1 MSDPQQTEKRTPK
14 RAQIRVRVEQLRHSR
29 QRSLLGVP
37 ELIGLAASA
46 LMLLAV
52 VFAYFLFQRPAYAR
66 LDAAQAKRE
75 ETYNQLRRLQENF
88 KLNENKQVTVDEI
101 TQSVQDFEANRLSSR
116 SEGRVT
122 LLGTLNNLAR
132 SNGLRNTAVNYVA
145 LDPLVAGT
153 AQGNATRTGNARLQS
168 LYPGLGINLTVEG
181 AYPNLRRFVRAIETN
196 NQFIVINSVEFEKAS
211 DSSAPAAAAV
221 TALPDETGAPATKPV
236 ARGALVSLR
245 LEMAAYF
252 RRDGATET
260 VPTAEI
266 R

>member
-1 MSDPQQTEKRTPK
+1 MSSEQQHPEQQTPRR
-14 RAQIRVRVEQLRHSR
+14 RAQIRVRVAQLRQSR
-29 QRSLLGVP
+29 QRSLLGVA
-37 ELIGLAASA
+37 ELMGLAASA

-52 VFAYFLFQRPAYAR
+52 VFAYVLFLRPAYAR
-66 LDAAQAKRE
+66 LDAAQLKRE
-75 ETYNQLRRLQENF
+75 DTYNQLHKLQENF
-88 KLNENKQVTVDEI
+88 KLNENKQVTIDEI

-145 LDPLVAGT
+145 LDPLLASSLQSG
-153 AQGNATRTGNARLQS
+153 ANRSGNARLQS

-181 AYPNLRRFVRAIETN
+181 AYPNLRRFVRAIESS

-211 DSSAPAAAAV
+211 DSSAAASTAAPMGE
-221 TALPDETGAPATKPV
+221 AGAPAKPV
-236 ARGALVSLR
+236 VRGALVSLR

-252 RRDGATET
+252 RREATTET
-260 VPTAEI
+260 VPTTET